1 LLKMSV
7 EIQPGERSERVKN
20 GSARPHCIVIGLG
33 NPILG
38 DDGIGWRVAEMVQA
52 RLSENS
58 SQESP
63 RFDLEVE
70 FETLSLGGLSL
81 MEHLIGFQSA
91 IIIDAISSGRNPIG
105 TVTRNELTDFDMG
118 EVNPLNSAHDT
129 SLFNAIQVGRS
140 LEAELPE
147 RIAIVSIEIEV
158 DYQFRESLSEAV
170 AASIP
175 TASDLALEILGEF
188 SLTSPNGG

>member
-1 LLKMSV
+1 M
-7 EIQPGERSERVKN
+7 
-20 GSARPHCIVIGLG
+20 IGLG

-58 SQESP
+58 TPESP
-63 RFDLEVE
+63 QFELEIE

-81 MEHLIGFQSA
+81 MEHLIGFKYA
-91 IIIDAISSGRNPIG
+91 IIIDAISCGRFPIG
-105 TVTRNELTDFDMG
+105 TVTRNELTDFEMG
-118 EVNPLNSAHDT
+118 EINPLNSAHDT
-129 SLFNAIQVGRS
+129 SLFNAIQIGRS
-140 LEAELPE
+140 LEVELPE

-170 AASIP
+170 AASVP
-175 TASDLALEILGEF
+175 SASDLALQVLAEY
-188 SLTSPNGG
+188 SLASQKDD